1 MYTFFNFR
9 SQKTIKMHASMKP
22 VDIKIVLFFFEVFLG
37 NIRVLPIWYHRGV
50 GSSTIRYS
58 IGHLQRSTS
67 KINHT
72 YRL

>member
-1 MYTFFNFR
+1 
-9 SQKTIKMHASMKP
+9 MKP

-58 IGHLQRSTS
+58 IGHLHRSTS